1 MLSVPTHLNRNAT
14 VARAHG
20 SSARGCKCESNG
32 TAHGSFCA
40 SWGEPLPE
48 VAWCFVGDGCPHAA
62 LREPSSGRK
71 LDTCAREAGA
81 TTLVSERGC
90 ACTGKSNPRGFG
102 AYCRRWETPKQ
113 KPWCYVAAVCPSP
126 HPVGDYG
133 RFDEC
138 HEGGKFPGSSGE
150 DDEDEDDEGDDYE
163 GSEAPSVE
171 ELDDDEAPWVAKE
184 GSRAPHAAKPKKG
197 GAPPTAWRQSEHGCK
212 CLGKSN
218 PHGFGAYCKKW
229 EVAGQRPWCYVAAE
243 CPAPHPVGD
252 FGRFDECHQGGEFGD
267 DDGHAGQPNRPQHG
281 KRPQGPTPKQP
292 KMRPPP
298 RQQLQ
303 RQQWPM
309 QPPEWAAPFGGGGAA
324 GMEAAMMAP
333 PWAGGGGS
341 SGPATSEHGCQ
352 CLGRSNPHGFG
363 AYCHRWETP
372 EQRPWCYVA
381 AECPSPN
388 AVGDYGKFDEC
399 HTDDAEGSGMGGG
412 AMGGGGMGGGGTGGG
427 GMGSG
432 IGGIPGMGGA
442 PWLGGAMPMQMPWV
456 GGGATAASPATSEH
470 GCQCLGRS
478 NPHGFGAYCHRWETP
493 EQRPWCYVAA
503 ECPSPNAV
511 GDYGKFDECH
521 TDDAEGSGMGGGAMG
536 GGAMGGGA
544 MGGGGM
550 GGFGGGQESAP
561 LVQALYG
568 WLVSAR
574 SVRETAR
581 QLSSALAQQQALVRS
596 LRQQQRDARLRAPA
610 PLMPGAIAM
619 PGVGAADGGGV
630 SQQAA
635 WAAQWAPWEQRQGQL
650 QRSLQQQ
657 SWLLQHTKQLAEQLG
672 RASEGAERARQEAAL
687 QARALDGLQ
696 AELHAKAAR
705 AADGAAQHTAEQ
717 AQAMS
722 AAAAGPIGPLG
733 GRERAA
739 LGWLQAGLAKEAS
752 VAAKEVERQAA
763 LAEEMRRAEH
773 ALVSGAAADAPAADR
788 SKMPI

>member
-412 AMGGGGMGGGGTGGG
+412 AMGGG
-427 GMGSG
+427 
-432 IGGIPGMGGA
+432 
-442 PWLGGAMPMQMPWV
+442 
-456 GGGATAASPATSEH
+456 
-470 GCQCLGRS
+470 
-478 NPHGFGAYCHRWETP
+478 
-493 EQRPWCYVAA
+493 
-503 ECPSPNAV
+503 
-511 GDYGKFDECH
+511 
-521 TDDAEGSGMGGGAMG
+521 
-536 GGAMGGGA
+536 AMGGGA

-752 VAAKEVERQAA
+752 VAAKEGERQAA